1 MKNKKKI
8 EKELGMRK
16 NKSAPLKHTSVLFGS
31 GPADTGDVRQTLNT
45 PFSDGH
51 VRKVMAAFKQL
62 GPEKFIKAFVRGQPV
77 VLSGAEKKLVTL
89 MTEYYVSIDRLRKTL
104 FADADMRGC
113 SLIFYD
119 LTMILDQIV
128 LRSFDHL
135 PNNGGQFSINLNV
148 KSVFTKT
155 FKNFIAA
162 APMDRLVIEFRQP
175 DIIEYFDEY
184 EVARDIILSKGAK
197 IAVDQISPDTLGLVR
212 LEYLGASIA
221 KFQWS
226 HDSNDTLKERCA
238 AFKHLA
244 EHGIEPIM
252 TRVDDA
258 QALEMGAELGVHQFQ
273 GFLIDD
279 MVAKQ
284 SR

>member
-1 MKNKKKI
+1 
-8 EKELGMRK
+8 MR
-16 NKSAPLKHTSVLFGS
+16 STPS
-31 GPADTGDVRQTLNT
+31 GK
-45 PFSDGH
+45 FSEVH

-77 VLSGAEKKLVTL
+77 VVANKEKNFDPL
-89 MTEYYVSIDRLRKTL
+89 MTEFYVSVERLRKPL

-113 SLIFYD
+113 GLIFYD
-119 LTMILDQIV
+119 LTMLLDQIV

-135 PNNGGQFSINLNV
+135 PINGGQFSINLNV

-155 FKNFIAA
+155 FENFIAT
-162 APMDRLVIEFRQP
+162 APLDRLVIEFRQP

-184 EVARDIILSKGAK
+184 EVARGLILGKGAK
-197 IAVDQISPDTLGLVR
+197 IAVDQIVADTLGLVH

-226 HDSNDTLKERCA
+226 DDSKDTLIERA
-238 AFKHLA
+238 AAVKRMA
-244 EHGIEPIM
+244 ENEIDPIM
-252 TRVDDA
+252 TRVDDKIAIELA
-258 QALEMGAELGVHQFQ
+258 QDMGVHKFQ

-279 MVAKQ
+279 MVEKQ
-284 SR
+284 AN